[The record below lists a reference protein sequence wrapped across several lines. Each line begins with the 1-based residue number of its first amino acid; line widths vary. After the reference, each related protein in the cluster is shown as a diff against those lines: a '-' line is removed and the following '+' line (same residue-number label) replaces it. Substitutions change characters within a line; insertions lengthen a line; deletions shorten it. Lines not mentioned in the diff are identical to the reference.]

1 MESSS
6 KPSPSPRERLDSL
19 KIELESARAT
29 TNQWKWESL
38 NNEIQDLREELT
50 EDLQTGFKDVA
61 NTTGNLGQ
69 RLCKLEKQIE
79 ELVRAIDKI
88 SDAAAEAISKI
99 G

>member
-1 MESSS
+1 MESSP

-29 TNQWKWESL
+29 TNQWKWVSL

-69 RLCKLEKQIE
+69 RLCKLEKQAE
-79 ELVRAIDKI
+79 ELVKAISKI

-99 G
+99 S